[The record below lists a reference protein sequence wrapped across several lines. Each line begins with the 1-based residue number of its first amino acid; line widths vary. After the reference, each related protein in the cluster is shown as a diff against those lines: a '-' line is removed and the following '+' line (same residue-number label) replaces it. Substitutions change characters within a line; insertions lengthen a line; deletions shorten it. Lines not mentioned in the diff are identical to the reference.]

1 MRMAFALVITN
12 PHIVTIDGATREHLT
27 WLREQQ
33 PNAVFNYKVVEHR
46 DDNTLLV
53 EFHFEDDAVA
63 ALFRL
68 FHA

>member
-1 MRMAFALVITN
+1 MAYVLAIST
-12 PHIVTIDGATREHLT
+12 PHIVTIDGATREHLV
-27 WLREQQ
+27 WLRNQQ
-33 PNAVFNYKVVEHR
+33 PGAVFNYKVVEHR

-53 EFHFEDDAVA
+53 EFHFEDEAVA